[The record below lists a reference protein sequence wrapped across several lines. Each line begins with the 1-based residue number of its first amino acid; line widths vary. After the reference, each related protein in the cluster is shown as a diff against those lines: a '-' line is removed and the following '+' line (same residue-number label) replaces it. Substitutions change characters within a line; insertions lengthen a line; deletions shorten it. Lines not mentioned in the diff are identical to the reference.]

1 MDITFYG
8 GARIVTGA
16 NYLIQANGKKILV
29 DCGLFQGDRFNEEMN
44 YQAFAYD
51 PASIDAVLITHSHT
65 DHIGRLPKL
74 YKDGFRGQVFT
85 TEPTQG
91 IMELSLP
98 DTLDKIKAEAK
109 AEGHPPLFGD
119 NDIKELMSLVR
130 GVKYLQPVALGEGIT
145 AIFHEASHILGSA
158 IIELTVKEDGAEKR
172 IVFTGDLGNAP
183 TILLN
188 PIDYV
193 HGADYAVI
201 ESAYGDRIHEDRA
214 KRRELLLDAIRETV
228 KRGGALMIPSF
239 AIERTQELLL
249 ELDVLFEKG
258 ELPKVPFFVDS
269 PLAINMTRVYG
280 QFSNYF
286 KPEAVQI
293 LRDNKGLFNF
303 PWLTFAPTTE
313 DSKRIN
319 DVPAPKIII
328 AGSGMS
334 QGGRI
339 VHHEARYLPDP
350 KSMILFI
357 GYQVNGSL
365 GRRILDG
372 HSPVTVLGQKVPV
385 ACQVRSI
392 GAYSAHADQNGLVR
406 FISEAAKGGN
416 LKQVFVVQGEENAA
430 QALAQRITAETNVP
444 ASVPAIGQTS
454 PLS

>member
-8 GARIVTGA
+8 GAQIVTGA
-16 NYLIQANGKKILV
+16 NYLIQVNGKKILV
-29 DCGLFQGDRFNEEMN
+29 DCGLFQGDRFSEDMN
-44 YQAFAYD
+44 YRAFVYD

-74 YKDGFRGQVFT
+74 YKDGFRGQIFT
-85 TEPTQG
+85 TEPTRG
-91 IMELSLP
+91 IMELALP
-98 DTLDKIKAEAK
+98 DTLDKIQAEAK
-109 AEGHPPLFGD
+109 AEDHPPLFGSS
-119 NDIKELMSLVR
+119 DIKGLMSLVR
-130 GVKYLQPVALGEGIT
+130 GVKYLQPVALGEGVT
-145 AIFHEASHILGSA
+145 AVFHEASHILGSA
-158 IIELTVKEDGAEKR
+158 IIELAVKENGTEKR
-172 IVFTGDLGNAP
+172 MVFTGDLGNPP
-183 TILLN
+183 TVLLN

-193 HGADYAVI
+193 SGADYAVT

-228 KRGGALMIPSF
+228 KRGGVLMIPSF

-249 ELDVLFEKG
+249 ELDALFEKG
-258 ELPKVPFFVDS
+258 ELPRVPFFVDS
-269 PLAINMTRVYG
+269 PLAINMTHVYG
-280 QFSNYF
+280 QFSRYF
-286 KPEAVQI
+286 KPEAIQI
-293 LRDNKGLFNF
+293 LRDNRGLFNF
-303 PWLTFAPTTE
+303 PWLTFTPATE

-319 DVPAPKIII
+319 DVPAPKIVI

-339 VHHEARYLPDP
+339 IHHEARYLPDP

-357 GYQVNGSL
+357 GYQVQGSL
-365 GRRILDG
+365 GRRIMDG
-372 HSPVTVLGQKVPV
+372 QSPVTVLGQKIPV

-430 QALAQRITAETNVP
+430 QTLAKRITAELGIP
-444 ASVPAIGQTS
+444 AAAPGIGQTS
-454 PLS
+454 QLS